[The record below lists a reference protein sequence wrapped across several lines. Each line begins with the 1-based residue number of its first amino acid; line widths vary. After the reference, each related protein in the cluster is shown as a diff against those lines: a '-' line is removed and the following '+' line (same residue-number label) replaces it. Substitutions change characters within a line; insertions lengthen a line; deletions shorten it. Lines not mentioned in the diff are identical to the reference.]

1 MLDTRHDPITA
12 DVLEHL
18 KRRPAAFD
26 PDRWIPRLVDE
37 IERLR
42 HAASASRRTL
52 RSPDRESSLAP

>member
-52 RSPDRESSLAP
+52 RSP